1 MNAGF
6 PTRVQGRQGYP
17 ATESA
22 KRPSPP
28 AFETAREVP
37 EHPDSFAR
45 LAPRA
50 RMSTAGSISQVA
62 SLDGE
67 DRFRALFFQ
76 APAGIAETGLHGTT
90 AAGFRPGLARP

>member
-1 MNAGF
+1 
-6 PTRVQGRQGYP
+6 
-17 ATESA
+17 
-22 KRPSPP
+22 
-28 AFETAREVP
+28 
-37 EHPDSFAR
+37 
-45 LAPRA
+45 
-50 RMSTAGSISQVA
+50 MSTAGSISQVA